1 MKRGLNDDQMAQNP
15 LWRPKSKIWIISLY
29 DVLVKF
35 YQRRNVGL
43 TFVLVS
49 LDKATPC
56 APVSL
61 NVGLTFVLVSLDK
74 ATPCAP
80 VSLSEAHWVVLEV
93 RSERYKD
100 HLLKNFIKN

>member
-61 NVGLTFVLVSLDK
+61 
-74 ATPCAP
+74 P
-80 VSLSEAHWVVLEV
+80 EAHWVVLEV